1 MNRMNRLSKSFRQS
15 YYTMFHP
22 VNGFDA
28 VKWENAGSLRTCF
41 LILFL
46 FFLVN
51 VFDAV
56 LVGFIYNTNNP
67 DRISIFSIFAVS
79 VGGTVLWFISNWA
92 VSSLMFTEG
101 KLRHIFI
108 LVCYSLLP
116 YTIWEFIYIVASNF
130 VSAEMSPFLI
140 MLRFIGLAWS
150 LLLLIFGSYQ
160 VHQITIGKVFVNLF
174 LTAVGVFIMLFLMLL
189 GYSLMQQMYIF
200 AYTIF
205 SEVVFRL

>member
-1 MNRMNRLSKSFRQS
+1 MNRLSKGFRQS

-28 VKWENAGSLRTCF
+28 VKWENAGSIRTCF
-41 LILFL
+41 FIMFL

-56 LVGFIYNTNNP
+56 LTGFIYNTRNP
-67 DRISIFSIFAVS
+67 DRISIISIFAVS
-79 VGGTVLWFISNWA
+79 IGGIILWFISNWA

-101 KLRHIFI
+101 KTKHILI
-108 LVCYSLLP
+108 LTCYSLLP
-116 YTIWEFIYIVASNF
+116 YIIWEFIYIVASNF
-130 VSAEMSPFLI
+130 VPVEMAPFLS
-140 MLRFIGLAWS
+140 MLRFIGLSWS
-150 LLLLIFGSYQ
+150 FLLLVFGSYQ
-160 VHQITIGKVFVNLF
+160 IHQISVGKVFVNIL
-174 LTAVGVFIMLFLMLL
+174 LTVLGVFIMLFLMLL
-189 GYSLMQQMYIF
+189 GYSLIQQMYIF